1 MPAVVVVG
9 AQWGDEGK
17 GKVVDVLAAEADM
30 VVRFAGGNNAGH
42 TLVLGDTKLVTHL
55 VPSGCR
61 YPGTACLLA
70 AGMVIDPFV
79 LRAEVETLRSHGL
92 LAGDEL
98 GVALDAH
105 VVMPYHREL
114 DGLREEARGRGRFA
128 VGTTR
133 RGIGPAYESKVGR
146 RGVRIR
152 DLFDRRALLERIEAD
167 LAVVEPERR
176 ALGADEPVDAA
187 ALADRLV
194 REAAW
199 LEPCAFDVG
208 ARVYEA
214 VRGGRNVLFEG
225 AQGALLDVDFG
236 TYPFVTSSNTTAG
249 GVCTG
254 VGVGPGAIDEVWG
267 ITKAYTTRVGRGPFP
282 TRAEPGAEARLREAG
297 GEFGATT
304 GRPRDCG
311 WLDLPALRYAA
322 RINGYTGLCVTK
334 LDVLAQIPAP
344 QVCVAYEDG
353 AEPGATPLSEV
364 RPVLE
369 PLSGWDA
376 PDLAAKVAVAARVE
390 DLPPPVR
397 AYLDRIEEAVGVP
410 VVLVSTGADRA
421 QTLRLR
427 PAFGSRG

>member
-1 MPAVVVVG
+1 MSTLVVTG

-42 TLVLGDTKLVTHL
+42 TLVLDDTKLVTHL

-61 YPGTACLLA
+61 YPGTGCLLA

-79 LRAEVETLRSHGL
+79 LREEVETLRSHGL
-92 LAGDEL
+92 LQGDEL
-98 GVALDAH
+98 KVAYDAH

-114 DGLREEARGRGRFA
+114 DGLREEARARGRFP

-152 DLFDRRALLERIEAD
+152 DLFDRDALLARMEAD

-176 ALGADEPVDAA
+176 ALGASAAVDAA
-187 ALADRLV
+187 ALADEVAR
-194 REAAW
+194 ASAW
-199 LEPCAFDVG
+199 LEPYACDVG
-208 ARVYEA
+208 ELVDDA
-214 VRGGRNVLFEG
+214 VKAGRNVLFEG

-254 VGVGPGAIDEVWG
+254 VGIGPGAIGEVWG

-282 TRAEPGAEARLREAG
+282 TRAEPDAEARIREAG
-297 GEFGATT
+297 GEYGATT

-334 LDVLAQIPAP
+334 IDVLARIPAP
-344 QVCVAYEDG
+344 KVCVAYEDG
-353 AEPGATPLSEV
+353 ARPGTVPFSQV
-364 RPVLE
+364 RPVLADLE
-369 PLSGWDA
+369 GWDA
-376 PDLAAKVAVAARVE
+376 PDLADRVAAARSIE
-390 DLPPPVR
+390 SLPAPVR
-397 AYLDRIEEAVGVP
+397 AYLDRIEEAVAVP

-421 QTLRLR
+421 QTFRLR
-427 PAFGSRG
+427 DPFVEGR